1 LNNWGRPIDLT
12 NPDAL
17 AFWQSLVR
25 RYTDLGIEGF
35 KLDFAEDVVLGIPG
49 VGRTVWRFSDGSDE
63 RTMHRG
69 FQEFYHRA
77 YSELLPDS
85 GGFLLCRAS
94 TYGDQTR
101 ASVIWPGDLDANLAK
116 HGDPAVDGG
125 QPYVGGLPASIIAG
139 LSLGPSGFPLF
150 GADTGGYQHSPPDQ
164 ETFMRLFE
172 QTALSTVMQ
181 IGTGSSTVAW
191 ELAQNGYDQTELDAY
206 RKYTRLHL
214 RLFPYEWT
222 YLERIA
228 EDGRPIERA
237 LGLAYPELGEHPD
250 DTYLFG
256 DDLLVAPVTERGAT
270 SRDVSLPPGTWVDF
284 WTGEAHDGNR
294 HITVSAPIDTLP
306 LFVRASGIVPM
317 LRPTIDAIAETT
329 VPDQVDSLA
338 TSAGV
343 LYVRVAPGAKS
354 EFTVYDGTVLSQED
368 SADELSLSSKSGDE
382 FRDGVLFEIIGWA
395 VKPGS
400 VVDGR
405 TAVAEKDDLALLETE
420 SSGFAYDPAI
430 TGGTL
435 WVKVPAGEHTVVVT
449 K

>member
-1 LNNWGRPIDLT
+1 LT
-12 NPDAL
+12 NPEAF
-17 AFWQSLVR
+17 AFWQGLIR

-35 KLDFAEDVVLGIPG
+35 KLDFAEDVTVGLPG
-49 VGRTVWRFSDGSDE
+49 VSRTTWTFADGSDE
-63 RTMHRG
+63 RTMHAG
-69 FQEFYHRA
+69 FQEVYHRA
-77 YSELLPDS
+77 YAELLPAT

-150 GADTGGYQHSPPDQ
+150 GADTGGYRQSPPDQ
-164 ETFMRLFE
+164 ETFMRWFE

-191 ELAQNGYDQTELDAY
+191 ELAQNGYDQSELDAY
-206 RKYTRLHL
+206 RRYTRLHL

-222 YLERIA
+222 YLERLA

-250 DTYLFG
+250 DEYLLG

-270 SRDVSLPPGTWVDF
+270 TRDVSLPPGTWVDF
-284 WTGEAHDGNR
+284 WTGESHEGNQ
-294 HITVSAPIDTLP
+294 HVMVAAPIDTLP
-306 LFVRASGIVPM
+306 LFLRAGAIIPM
-317 LRPTIDAIAETT
+317 LRPTIDTIAATA
-329 VPDQVDSLA
+329 VPDEVDSLA
-338 TSAGV
+338 THAGV
-343 LYVRVAPGAKS
+343 LYVRIAAGEKS
-354 EFTVYDGTVLSQED
+354 DFTVYDGTRLSQED
-368 SADELSLSSKSGDE
+368 SADELVLSCASGDE
-382 FRDGVLFEIIGWA
+382 YGEGVLFEAIGWGA
-395 VKPGS
+395 KPSS
-400 VVDGR
+400 VEDEG
-405 TAVAEKDDLALLETE
+405 TALVERSDVAALQAE
-420 SSGFAYDPAI
+420 STGFAYDPAV

-435 WVKVPAGEHTVVVT
+435 WIKVPAGAHAIVVT